1 LITPFGYLARHW
13 RGQLPLPVSYWVN
26 GALLSIGLVISAFKV
41 AVHFPSARG
50 IAASIL
56 GAFVVFS
63 FAGIWQAV
71 GTWRSVRHYVEND
84 GSVVWAAVARL
95 TCIVCLLSYVVI
107 SLAEIPTLRESFRVV
122 TYRDRSLP
130 SQIRVLNSGKEVE
143 ISGGLS
149 PGTADTLRDVLN
161 KTTTIRIVQLNSNG
175 GRIEEG
181 VRLGELIEARGL
193 TTFTARECVSACV
206 LAFMGGGER
215 YLGAKGRLGFHQ
227 ASYFGGEGD
236 MARAGTE
243 RERQVLLRKGLS
255 EAFVSKALS
264 TPASSMWLPTTKEL
278 LEARVVTA
286 IVDEGD
292 YANAGISGRRDSA
305 AVEAAFASVPLIA
318 VLKRADP
325 ATYRTV
331 AHAFVSSMQN
341 GIPANEMNV
350 KVGQL
355 LAAAILEKY
364 VPHGPDQELASYYR
378 ADTRVLRDLQAI
390 NPIAC
395 AAKVYPGI
403 ITAVPPS
410 ANSTYKGVS
419 PEILEEEK
427 RAFIALINAALTH
440 PAAIP
445 SEESVQTDLEAVS
458 ARLERRFP
466 GGLDLLVHPER
477 ARGQPDRLCNASLG
491 FLDAVLT
498 LPPQK
503 SGPLLRLFAAA
514 STDSQKASSGSQKST
529 DIDPR
534 PTPMLLSPPNSQSL
548 ATAGKAQ

>member
-1 LITPFGYLARHW
+1 MITPFGYLARHW

-26 GALLSIGLVISAFKV
+26 GALLSIGLVISAFEV

-71 GTWRSVRHYVEND
+71 GTWRSVRRYVEND
-84 GSVVWAAVARL
+84 GSVIWAAVAKL

-107 SLAEIPTLRESFRVV
+107 SLAEVPTLRESFRVV
-122 TYRDRSLP
+122 TYRDRTIP

-149 PGTADTLRDVLN
+149 PGTADALRDVLD
-161 KTTTIRIVQLNSNG
+161 KTATIRVVQLNNNG

-215 YLGAKGRLGFHQ
+215 YLGAKGRLGFHE
-227 ASYFGGEGD
+227 ASYFGGGGD

-243 RERQVLLRKGLS
+243 RERQVLLRKGLP

-264 TPASSMWLPTTKEL
+264 TPASSMWFPRTGEL
-278 LEARVVTA
+278 LKARVVTA

-292 YANAGISGRRDSA
+292 YANAGISGWRDGA
-305 AVEAAFASVPLIA
+305 AMEAAFASVPLIA

-331 AHAFVSSMQN
+331 ANAFVSSIQN
-341 GIPANEMNV
+341 GMPANEMTA

-355 LAAAILEKY
+355 LAAAILRSMCRTDRIRSWPHTIGRTHVCCVTSRQSVRWPVRPRSTRRSSQQLLPMQTARPGGCPPKY
-364 VPHGPDQELASYYR
+364 W
-378 ADTRVLRDLQAI
+378 T
-390 NPIAC
+390 
-395 AAKVYPGI
+395 
-403 ITAVPPS
+403 
-410 ANSTYKGVS
+410 
-419 PEILEEEK
+419 K
-427 RAFIALINAALTH
+427 R
-440 PAAIP
+440 
-445 SEESVQTDLEAVS
+445 S
-458 ARLERRFP
+458 ARSER
-466 GGLDLLVHPER
+466 
-477 ARGQPDRLCNASLG
+477 
-491 FLDAVLT
+491 
-498 LPPQK
+498 
-503 SGPLLRLFAAA
+503 
-514 STDSQKASSGSQKST
+514 
-529 DIDPR
+529 
-534 PTPMLLSPPNSQSL
+534 
-548 ATAGKAQ
+548 